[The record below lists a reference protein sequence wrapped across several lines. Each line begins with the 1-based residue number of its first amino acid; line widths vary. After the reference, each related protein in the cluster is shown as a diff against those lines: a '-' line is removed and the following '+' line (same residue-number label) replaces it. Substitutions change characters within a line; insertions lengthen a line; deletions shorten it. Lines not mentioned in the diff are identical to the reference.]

1 MSLQTGRC
9 WVDWIDRTA
18 CNAIITLRSLNA
30 SCRWVRSIWL
40 IDFMSASCVQGAQLA
55 YTYETCTF
63 LPIFFSSASLVLQ
76 EANCCS
82 SKVVQNNCRQLK
94 LQLKFG
100 INIKT
105 ICFSVTS
112 FEGYKQKSLNTSTCV
127 IILLYKNTIGHWQ
140 NYFLNW

>member
-82 SKVVQNNCRQLK
+82 SKVVQKEQLSSAKTLTEFWYQYQNNM
-94 LQLKFG
+94 F
-100 INIKT
+100 
-105 ICFSVTS
+105 FTS

-127 IILLYKNTIGHWQ
+127 IIFLYKNTIWHWQ
-140 NYFLNW
+140 NSFLNW